1 MVESQQFADP
11 ELWAAECRRRRMLSL
26 QGIDPLISR
35 LSPPG
40 GPMLPRFSPP
50 EPSVPPAEPVES
62 ASVAP
67 LAEMTAA
74 LRQAK
79 TPGPTPSD
87 SILDTPVTTAANS
100 NSNTNTNQEER
111 VRFSLLIARAGSWIW
126 VETLPDALLRR
137 EQLQLLQGMARA
149 VEGAAI
155 SLQHHQ
161 FDWPLADHAHL
172 PADLSSAR
180 QSVSAQ
186 LKRLAK
192 EGNVQGWVIMG
203 EEAQHYVETAASVV
217 QVIIPST
224 LAMLAEPD
232 LKKQAWQRLK
242 PYVST
247 G

>member
-1 MVESQQFADP
+1 MVELQQFADP

-35 LSPPG
+35 FSVQG
-40 GPMLPRFSPP
+40 AAVLPRFSLP
-50 EPSVPPAEPVES
+50 EPSEPHVEPVEPAS
-62 ASVAP
+62 AAP

-74 LRQAK
+74 LRQPK
-79 TPGPTPSD
+79 TPAPASSD

-100 NSNTNTNQEER
+100 NTNQEER
-111 VRFSLLIARAGSWIW
+111 VRFSLLIAKAGSWIW
-126 VETLPDALLRR
+126 IESLPDALVRR

-149 VEGAAI
+149 VEGASI
-155 SLQHHQ
+155 TLRHHQ
-161 FDWPLADHAHL
+161 FDWPLADHVHL
-172 PADLSSAR
+172 PADLLSAR

-186 LKRLAK
+186 LKRLAR

-203 EEAQHYVETAASVV
+203 EEAQHYVEAAANIV
-217 QVIIPST
+217 QLIIPST

-242 PYVST
+242 PYVRT